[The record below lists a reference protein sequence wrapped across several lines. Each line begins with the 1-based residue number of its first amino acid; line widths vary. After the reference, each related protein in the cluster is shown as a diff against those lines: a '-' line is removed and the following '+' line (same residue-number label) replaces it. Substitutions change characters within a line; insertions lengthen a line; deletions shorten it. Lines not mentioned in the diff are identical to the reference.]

1 MWPLVGILRRII
13 GCRSWDQ
20 ILHSTTSS
28 IAGNCSRFFC
38 PVNRFAMMETGG
50 QVKRAAMP
58 FANLSREAAMTQQRQ
73 HRRYGAARP
82 IRTKRDYLQA
92 GEAVKRLNDNFENE
106 SAAELRLQALIREME
121 RYDDDEADDFDSD
134 YSFEFENGGPCRR
147 WSDDPNDLD

>member
-1 MWPLVGILRRII
+1 M
-13 GCRSWDQ
+13 
-20 ILHSTTSS
+20 
-28 IAGNCSRFFC
+28 
-38 PVNRFAMMETGG
+38 
-50 QVKRAAMP
+50 KRAAMP

-121 RYDDDEADDFDSD
+121 RYDDDEAADFDSD
-134 YSFEFENGGPCRR
+134 YSFQFENGGPCRR